1 MSQLSIWQRILAYL
15 ETGTQLVRRSFKP
28 RPPTDTVA
36 FSISFIALAAKLA
49 KADGTVTRNEV
60 TMFRRIFEIP
70 PEEEA
75 NAARVFNLCRQET
88 TGYKTYAKQ
97 LSKALAKTPA
107 GDTLREDVLD
117 GLFHIA
123 MADGEYHPAEDFFL
137 KQVTE
142 VFGLG
147 EGVFLRLRARHVP
160 ELRDPYSILGVS
172 ADVSLEDLRLAR
184 KQFVRN
190 NHPDQL
196 IAQGL
201 PREMIELANARLA
214 SFNDAYD
221 EIAKI
226 IGQD

>member
-15 ETGTQLVRRSFKP
+15 ETGTQLVRQSFKP

-60 TMFRRIFEIP
+60 TMFRRVFDIP

-75 NAARVFNLCRQET
+75 NAARVFNLCRQDT

-123 MADGEYHPAEDFFL
+123 MADGVYHPAEDFFL

-196 IAQGL
+196 IAKGL

>member
-1 MSQLSIWQRILAYL
+1 
-15 ETGTQLVRRSFKP
+15 
-28 RPPTDTVA
+28 
-36 FSISFIALAAKLA
+36 
-49 KADGTVTRNEV
+49 
-60 TMFRRIFEIP
+60 MFRRIFDIP

-123 MADGEYHPAEDFFL
+123 MADGEYHPKEDFFL
-137 KQVTE
+137 RQVTK
-142 VFGLG
+142 VFGLD
-147 EGVFLRLRARHVP
+147 EGVYLRLRARHVL
-160 ELRDPYSILGVS
+160 ELRDPYGILGVQT
-172 ADVSLEDLRLAR
+172 DVSMEGLRLAR
-184 KQFVRN
+184 KQLVRD

-201 PREMIELANARLA
+201 PRVMIELANGRLA
-214 SFNDAYD
+214 SFNAAYD
-221 EIAKI
+221 EIARI
-226 IGQD
+226 IEQR

>member
-1 MSQLSIWQRILAYL
+1 M
-15 ETGTQLVRRSFKP
+15 
-28 RPPTDTVA
+28 
-36 FSISFIALAAKLA
+36 
-49 KADGTVTRNEV
+49 
-60 TMFRRIFEIP
+60 
-70 PEEEA
+70 
-75 NAARVFNLCRQET
+75 CRQDT

-123 MADGEYHPAEDFFL
+123 MADGVYHPAEDFFL

-196 IAQGL
+196 IAKGL

>member
-15 ETGTQLVRRSFKP
+15 ETGTQMVWQSFKP

-60 TMFRRIFEIP
+60 SMFRRVFDIP
-70 PEEEA
+70 LEEEA

-88 TGYKTYAKQ
+88 TGYKAYAKQ
-97 LSKALAKTPA
+97 LSKALEKTPA

-123 MADGEYHPAEDFFL
+123 MADGVYHPAEEIFL

-142 VFGLG
+142 IFGLS
-147 EGVFLRLRARHVP
+147 EGVYMRLRARHIP
-160 ELRDPYSILGVS
+160 ELRDPYSILGVQP
-172 ADVSLEDLRLAR
+172 DVSLDGLRLAR
-184 KQFVRN
+184 KRFVRD

-201 PREMIELANARLA
+201 PKEMIELANARLA

-226 IGQD
+226 MAQD

>member
-1 MSQLSIWQRILAYL
+1 MSQLSVWQRILAYL

-49 KADGTVTRNEV
+49 KADGTVARSEV
-60 TMFRRIFEIP
+60 TMFRRIFAIP

-97 LSKALAKTPA
+97 LSKALAKAPA
-107 GDTLREDVLD
+107 ADTLREDVLD

-123 MADGEYHPAEDFFL
+123 MADGEYHPAEECFL

-142 VFGLG
+142 VFWPG
-147 EGVFLRLRARHVP
+147 
-160 ELRDPYSILGVS
+160 
-172 ADVSLEDLRLAR
+172 
-184 KQFVRN
+184 
-190 NHPDQL
+190 
-196 IAQGL
+196 
-201 PREMIELANARLA
+201 
-214 SFNDAYD
+214 
-221 EIAKI
+221 
-226 IGQD
+226 